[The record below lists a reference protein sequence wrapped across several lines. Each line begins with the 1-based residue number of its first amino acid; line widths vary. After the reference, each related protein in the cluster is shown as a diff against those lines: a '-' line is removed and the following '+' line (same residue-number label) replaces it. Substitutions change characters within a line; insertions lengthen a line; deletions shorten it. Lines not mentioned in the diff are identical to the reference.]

1 MNSPVQ
7 SVIEEFT
14 AKYGELAP
22 KLIETLLGYINDGW
36 NLTKAVN
43 QALVDVSL
51 NDFLTENI
59 ETAIREGAAIGAG
72 VKTIPLLKPLESEWD
87 GHEAVRQTPRHAK
100 ADASE
105 YNQHSAGANRTEQA
119 RARNGNEA
127 LRRLQYVG

>member
-87 GHEAVRQTPRHAK
+87 GSGMKLSAKLHGTQKQMRQNIISTVQAQNSLNKHAHETANFCQTF
-100 ADASE
+100 
-105 YNQHSAGANRTEQA
+105 
-119 RARNGNEA
+119 
-127 LRRLQYVG
+127 

>member
-7 SVIEEFT
+7 NVIEEFT
-14 AKYGELAP
+14 AKYGEFAP
-22 KLIETLLGYINDGW
+22 KLIETLLGYLNDGW

-43 QALVDVSL
+43 QALVDVGL

-87 GHEAVRQTPRHAK
+87 GSGMKLSEKLHGTQNRCVRI
-100 ADASE
+100 
-105 YNQHSAGANRTEQA
+105 
-119 RARNGNEA
+119 
-127 LRRLQYVG
+127 